1 MIKRISYYVLVF
13 LACFSLS
20 CSCAF
25 ASSGSDLS
33 DLPESQSSGSEVT
46 ESTDVRFLKVSA
58 NDTSGLHS
66 ILLRLIGD
74 YNPIVTDH
82 TYTSGSG
89 YVNHS
94 VDIQPDWS
102 WILTAALFIIVI
114 FCTFRFVGGLFSRG

>member
-1 MIKRISYYVLVF
+1 MIKRIISYVFVF
-13 LACFSLS
+13 LTCACLS

-25 ASSGSDLS
+25 ATSGSYLS
-33 DLPESQSSGSEVT
+33 DLPDSQSSGSEVN
-46 ESTDVRFLKVSA
+46 ESTDVRILKVSA

-74 YNPIVTDH
+74 YNPIVIDH
-82 TYTSGSG
+82 TYQNYNG
-89 YVNHS
+89 YTQHS
-94 VDIQPDWS
+94 IDMQPDWS